1 MKTKLLMIVA
11 ASMVSFSSQAVVFT
25 GDGPIQNIRQGGGT
39 TLQINHGSVVLND
52 CATKNYAVAISTDHP
67 NFKNLYAAI
76 LTAKALG
83 STVQFAVKQN
93 ECINGFGSVDTFT
106 IK

>member
-1 MKTKLLMIVA
+1 MKLKMIA
-11 ASMVSFSSQAVVFT
+11 AILVGSMSFTANADVFT
-25 GDGPIQNIRQGGGT
+25 GDGQVTNIRQSSST
-39 TLQINHGSVVLND
+39 TLQINHTAVNANS
-52 CATKNYAVAISTDHP
+52 CATKTYAVAISTDHP

-83 STVQFAVKQN
+83 STTQFALHDN
-93 ECINGFGSVDTFT
+93 ECIDGFGSVNIFT